1 MDKRLRPQQQ
11 KLQTN
16 QNAKYKTFCLIFM
29 LAGLEAFLISVIIS
43 RVFIASRNL
52 RPIRKM
58 NNPTTNL
65 HLKLTPL
72 EKLTFLSPYGGNWSY
87 GDNEC
92 SCRALEP
99 EMVLHDFEKGFIQKD
114 ILSVK
119 KRRKLQYEQ
128 HKKRSESTVK
138 KIIIAQHNSPLS
150 YPIQGV
156 EVMPLYSILIPGLGV
171 HVAQREDHMVK
182 LKASQGVFNTIVETP
197 EGVLSG
203 TGKKKLTIISPSLEM
218 VNDILKH
225 VTYTSIRYQIDAVD
239 LVHFQFEEHT
249 AIFPIIIRQPPMP
262 RLFDPGPESDINSLV
277 TIVTKTFLRY
287 HKLRILINSIRKFY
301 PNITIIIADDSETPE
316 KIEGP
321 HIEQYMMPFAKGW
334 FAGRNLAASQ
344 VTTKYLLWVD
354 EDFLFTEETKLE
366 KLVDVLEKTNLDVVG
381 ASVSGSRF
389 QFKLWY
395 EKGSDDGDCLFSQ
408 FGSFHT
414 LDGFP
419 RCVVTSLVVN
429 FFLARTQKV
438 WSVGFDPRLSRV
450 AHPEFFID
458 GLGSLLVGS
467 CNDVHIVHQKKE
479 KQTQESLKAVERRYA
494 TFRHANKSQFKSRL
508 ALVHFKNWLKCYTQ
522 YKH

>member
-1 MDKRLRPQQQ
+1 MQ
-11 KLQTN
+11 
-16 QNAKYKTFCLIFM
+16 YKTFCLIFM
-29 LAGLEAFLISVIIS
+29 LAGLEAVFISVIIN
-43 RVFIASRNL
+43 RTFIASRNL
-52 RPIRKM
+52 HPIRKV
-58 NNPTTNL
+58 NNPTANL
-65 HLKLTPL
+65 HLNLMPW
-72 EKLTFLSPYGGNWSY
+72 EKLKFLSPYGGNWTY
-87 GDNEC
+87 GKNEC
-92 SCRALEP
+92 SCRALES
-99 EMVLHDFEKGFIQKD
+99 EMVLHDFEKVYIKKD
-114 ILSVK
+114 VLSVK
-119 KRRKLQYEQ
+119 ERRRIQYEQ
-128 HKKRSESTVK
+128 HRKRSESTMK
-138 KIIIAQHNSPLS
+138 KIIIAQPNSPLS

-171 HVAQREDHMVK
+171 HVSQRESYMVK
-182 LKASQGVFNTIVETP
+182 LKATQGVFNTIVETS
-197 EGVLSG
+197 EFVLNG
-203 TGKKKLTIISPSLEM
+203 AGEKELTIISSSLDII
-218 VNDILKH
+218 NNILKH

-239 LVHFQFEEHT
+239 LVYFQFEEHT
-249 AIFPIIIRQPPMP
+249 AVFPITIRQPPMP
-262 RLFDPGPESDINSLV
+262 RLFDPGPDSNINSLV

-287 HKLRILINSIRKFY
+287 HKLRILINSIRHFY
-301 PNITIIIADDSETPE
+301 PNITIIIADDSEIPE
-316 KIEGP
+316 KIKGP

-366 KLVDVLEKTNLDVVG
+366 RLVNVLEQTNLDVVG

-395 EKGSDDGDCLFSQ
+395 EKGNDDGDCLFSQ

-419 RCVVTSLVVN
+419 HCVVTSLVVN

-479 KQTQESLKAVERRYA
+479 KQTQESLKAVEKRYA
-494 TFRHANKSQFKSRL
+494 TFRHANKGQFKSRL
-508 ALVHFKNWLKCYTQ
+508 AMVHFKNWLKCYTQ

>member
-1 MDKRLRPQQQ
+1 MQ
-11 KLQTN
+11 
-16 QNAKYKTFCLIFM
+16 YKTFCLIFM
-29 LAGLEAFLISVIIS
+29 LAGLEAFLLSVVINRI
-43 RVFIASRNL
+43 FITSRNL
-52 RPIRKM
+52 RPIRRV
-58 NNPTTNL
+58 NNPNTKQ
-65 HLKLTPL
+65 HLNLTPW
-72 EKLTFLSPYGGNWSY
+72 EKLTFLSPYGGNWTY
-87 GDNEC
+87 GKTEC
-92 SCRALEP
+92 SCPALEP
-99 EMVLHDFEKGFIQKD
+99 EMVLHDFENVYIQKD

-119 KRRKLQYEQ
+119 KRRRLQYEQ
-128 HKKRSESTVK
+128 HKKRTESIMK
-138 KIIIAQHNSPLS
+138 NIIIAEPNSPLS

-171 HVAQREDHMVK
+171 HVSGRENYMVK
-182 LKASQGVFNTIVETP
+182 LKAIQGLFNAIVETSDGLLN
-197 EGVLSG
+197 GV
-203 TGKKKLTIISPSLEM
+203 GKNELTITSPSLEI
-218 VNDILKH
+218 VNSILKH
-225 VTYTSIRYQIDAVD
+225 VTYTSIKYQIDAVD
-239 LVHFQFEEHT
+239 LVYFQFEEHT
-249 AIFPIIIRQPPMP
+249 AVFPVIIRQPQMP
-262 RLFDPGPESDINSLV
+262 RLFDPGPDSNINSLV

-287 HKLRILINSIRKFY
+287 HKLRILINSIRNFY
-301 PNITIIIADDSETPE
+301 PEITIIIADDSETPE

-321 HIEQYMMPFAKGW
+321 HIEQYMMPFGKGW

-395 EKGSDDGDCLFSQ
+395 EKGNDDGDCLFSQ
-408 FGSFHT
+408 FGSFHA

-419 RCVVTSLVVN
+419 HCVVTSLVVN

-467 CNDVHIVHQKKE
+467 CNDVRIGHQKKV
-479 KQTQESLKAVERRYA
+479 KQTQESLKDVERKYA
-494 TFRHANKSQFKSRL
+494 TFRHANKRQFKSRL
-508 ALVHFKNWLKCYTQ
+508 ALVHFKNWLKCYAQ

>member
-1 MDKRLRPQQQ
+1 MPRQRQAQTAATIRGACGPRQQQ
-11 KLQTN
+11 QSGVSVWTR
-16 QNAKYKTFCLIFM
+16 QEQQSGVSVGPRTYGKT
-29 LAGLEAFLISVIIS
+29 
-43 RVFIASRNL
+43 
-52 RPIRKM
+52 
-58 NNPTTNL
+58 
-65 HLKLTPL
+65 
-72 EKLTFLSPYGGNWSY
+72 
-87 GDNEC
+87 EC
-92 SCRALEP
+92 SCPALEP
-99 EMVLHDFEKGFIQKD
+99 EMVLHDFENVYIQKD

-119 KRRKLQYEQ
+119 KRRRLQYEQ
-128 HKKRSESTVK
+128 HKKRTESIMK
-138 KIIIAQHNSPLS
+138 NIIIAEPNSPLS

-156 EVMPLYSILIPGLGV
+156 EV
-171 HVAQREDHMVK
+171 K
-182 LKASQGVFNTIVETP
+182 LKAIQGLFNAIVETSDGLLN
-197 EGVLSG
+197 GV
-203 TGKKKLTIISPSLEM
+203 GKNELTITSPSLEI
-218 VNDILKH
+218 VNSILKH
-225 VTYTSIRYQIDAVD
+225 VTYTSIKYQIEAAD

-249 AIFPIIIRQPPMP
+249 AVFPVIIRQPQIP
-262 RLFDPGPESDINSLV
+262 RLFDPGPDSNINSLV

-287 HKLRILINSIRKFY
+287 HKLRILINSIRNFY
-301 PNITIIIADDSETPE
+301 PEITIIIADDSETPE

-321 HIEQYMMPFAKGW
+321 HIEQYMMPFGKGW

-395 EKGSDDGDCLFSQ
+395 EKGNDDGDCLFSQ
-408 FGSFHT
+408 FGSFHA

-419 RCVVTSLVVN
+419 HCVVTSLVVN

-467 CNDVHIVHQKKE
+467 CNDVHIGHQKKV
-479 KQTQESLKAVERRYA
+479 KQTQESLKDVERRYA
-494 TFRHANKSQFKSRL
+494 TFRHANKRQFKSRL
-508 ALVHFKNWLKCYTQ
+508 ALVHFKNWLKCYAQ